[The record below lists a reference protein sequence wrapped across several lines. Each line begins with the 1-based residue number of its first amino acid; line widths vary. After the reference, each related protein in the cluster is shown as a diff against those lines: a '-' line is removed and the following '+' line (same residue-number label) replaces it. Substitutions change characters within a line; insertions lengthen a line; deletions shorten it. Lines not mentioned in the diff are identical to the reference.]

1 MATKKN
7 VETEAVMKIELP
19 GIDLGVFT
27 VKIVGDS
34 PLIVHKWSHKA
45 KEEMLGKQMK
55 RASKGKEAKVPA
67 KDFVDS
73 LYWLDENGNLLATQY
88 EIPVELENVTNDTS
102 PEEIY
107 EVIMKGRF
115 GFPACAFKAS
125 AIDAGYQQGVI
136 AKKTTARGAF
146 HILEEYAVIE
156 GIPEMRED
164 MVQIGGIS
172 KVADIRYRPMFRTW
186 STTLTIKYNKNAIT
200 PEQIINLMNYG
211 GFANGVGEWRPSR
224 DGSFGTFHVEI

>member
-7 VETEAVMKIELP
+7 VENEAVMKIELP
-19 GIDLGVFT
+19 GIDLGIFT

-55 RASKGKEAKVPA
+55 KASKGKEAKVPA

-224 DGSFGTFHVEI
+224 DVSFGTFHVE